1 LINEK
6 KRQKALHNRP
16 AVLLAAKHATPTAC
30 MSNNW
35 HHAMYFC
42 DENGTP
48 LFVTI
53 TMLAAYKSDAKETR
67 RARSPL
73 KVRMALGRSRSASPT
88 ASGTPDSDGLIKR
101 GSLQLGNMNAVL
113 AQPSWATHLQSKIA
127 SVTDAVALQQ
137 LHGAMLDFSMQNAT
151 YSTDFLRPQECRCL
165 QHPIPCSIGRCVH
178 SLHTMCSTAQGSDA
192 HGLLLQVS
200 RRLRRHCQALFGCAA
215 AAWDLVASCTVAAPS
230 SFTLACRETTRIRL
244 ICLRR
249 FSNFAL
255 RVQWQ
260 ALGFCCIC
268 V

>member
-1 LINEK
+1 
-6 KRQKALHNRP
+6 
-16 AVLLAAKHATPTAC
+16 
-30 MSNNW
+30 MSSNW
-35 HHAMYFC
+35 HPCHVFLRRK
-42 DENGTP
+42 EHSI
-48 LFVTI
+48 VTI

-192 HGLLLQVS
+192 HCCCCRFHGAYAGTVKRSSGAPLQ
-200 RRLRRHCQALFGCAA
+200 RGIL
-215 AAWDLVASCTVAAPS
+215 
-230 SFTLACRETTRIRL
+230 
-244 ICLRR
+244 
-249 FSNFAL
+249 
-255 RVQWQ
+255 
-260 ALGFCCIC
+260 
-268 V
+268 